1 VEWRKLCTSLFLDLD
16 LSEFL
21 PYKNK
26 LIGRIETLTKREEKK
41 SERKGRLQK
50 EDKKKVKR
58 VRWRKQTDLLLV
70 LCIVGISP
78 DPMQVAIPVLL
89 IISASPTNNTPPP
102 RLPSSLWIFLS

>member
-50 EDKKKVKR
+50 EDKKKSEAGEVEKAN
-58 VRWRKQTDLLLV
+58 
-70 LCIVGISP
+70 G
-78 DPMQVAIPVLL
+78 
-89 IISASPTNNTPPP
+89 SAASAMYSGHFTRSNAGSHPCPPHN
-102 RLPSSLWIFLS
+102 